1 MAMHLHNIGEQYRDG
16 SFTWVADD
24 AMLYAVAVGAG
35 ATDAGLP
42 FTTENSI
49 DVELHTLP
57 LFAVILSARVGGPSL
72 TRAGDFPMSS
82 VLHVGTTVRLSEELP
97 CAGAGYGVRSIQS
110 ISDTGKHAV
119 VAMDTALH
127 DADTDAVLA
136 TVTTTTLIRGEGG
149 FGGEAPARAPEQPHE
164 RPHGTLHYATRPDQ
178 ALLYRL
184 TGDRNPLHSDPT
196 LAAKV
201 GFDRPILHGLAT
213 LGIAAAQLQ
222 LHRDQTRPVREVTAE
237 FSSPVVAGDALRTEY
252 WITPDAT
259 HFKVWVEDRV
269 VVKNAAISYA

>member
-1 MAMHLHNIGEQYRDG
+1 MAMHLHNIGQQFRDG
-16 SFTWVADD
+16 SFTWTADD

-35 ATDAGLP
+35 ATDAGLA

-49 DVELHTLP
+49 GVDPATLP

-72 TRAGDFPMSS
+72 ARAGDFPMSS
-82 VLHVGTTVRLSEELP
+82 VLHVGTRVRLAGELP
-97 CAGAGYGVRSIQS
+97 RSGAGYGVRSLAS

-119 VAMDTALH
+119 VAMETALH
-127 DADTDAVLA
+127 DAETDDGLA

-149 FGGEAPARAPEQPHE
+149 FGGEAPARTPEQPHE
-164 RPHGTLHYATRPDQ
+164 QPHGTLNYETRPDQ

-222 LHRDQTRPVREVTAE
+222 LHHGDTRAVREVTAE
-237 FSSPVVAGDALRTEY
+237 FSSPVVPGDALRTEY
-252 WITPDAT
+252 WISPDT
-259 HFKVWVEDRV
+259 ILFQVWVEDRL
-269 VVKNAAISYA
+269 VVKNGTIGYV